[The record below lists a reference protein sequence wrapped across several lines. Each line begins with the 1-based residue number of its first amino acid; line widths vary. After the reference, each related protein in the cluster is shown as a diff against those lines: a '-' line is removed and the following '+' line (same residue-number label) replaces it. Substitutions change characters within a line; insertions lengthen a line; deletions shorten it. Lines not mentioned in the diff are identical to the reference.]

1 MIPFRMKRV
10 PKKLKIPGT
19 AKMKT
24 HWVVTLEIAASTEE
38 IRRVIAGEILYLG
51 QQRNK
56 EYELETTGPAEGR
69 EDEAVIEPETE
80 EETRERE
87 AEEIRKQEALKKE
100 YEETNKRQAKLK
112 EKIETGETSIR
123 TPEETKK
130 IKEEREILITKIE
143 KLAKEYKIDT
153 WGKIIKIGEIHNIF
167 PKGLVASQAKTFIYD
182 HPDKYSELWDVIK
195 GDQEIKDEDI
205 PF

>member
-1 MIPFRMKRV
+1 M
-10 PKKLKIPGT
+10 
-19 AKMKT
+19 
-24 HWVVTLEIAASTEE
+24 
-38 IRRVIAGEILYLG
+38 
-51 QQRNK
+51 
-56 EYELETTGPAEGR
+56 
-69 EDEAVIEPETE
+69 
-80 EETRERE
+80 
-87 AEEIRKQEALKKE
+87 
-100 YEETNKRQAKLK
+100 
-112 EKIETGETSIR
+112 
-123 TPEETKK
+123 
-130 IKEEREILITKIE
+130 ITKIE